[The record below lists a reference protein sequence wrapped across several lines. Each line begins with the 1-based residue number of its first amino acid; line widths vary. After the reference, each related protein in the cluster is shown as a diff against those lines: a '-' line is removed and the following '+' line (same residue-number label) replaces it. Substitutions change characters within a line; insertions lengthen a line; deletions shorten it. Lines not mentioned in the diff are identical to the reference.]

1 MPDLWVDV
9 DTAVVVPVNIMPLI
23 DDTDFKTIETAVVY
37 NSAGMALTWNFVTSA
52 GTVTGTAVTPTTAGD
67 YDWAEPVAD
76 KGMYTIEIPASG
88 GVSINNNT
96 EGVGWFT
103 GVATGV
109 LPWRGPTI
117 GFRRAALNDLFID
130 GSTASTNL
138 EDFFDGTG
146 YAGGTAK
153 LTVDVTKWLGTA
165 PATPTV
171 AGVPEVDLTHV
182 AGVTTNVAA
191 LATNVDAIL
200 TDTAVIGAAG
210 AGLTAVPWNAAWD
223 AEVQSEVDDAL
234 VAQRLDELLNA
245 DSDIDGVAP
254 PTVGSV
260 FHELLTKTAGSF
272 TYDQTTDSLEAVR
285 DRGDAAWITATGFAT
300 AAVCTE
306 ARLAELDAANL
317 PATTDEILTDT
328 AVIGAAGA
336 GLTAVPWNASWDAE
350 VQSEVDD
357 ALVAQNLD
365 HLVGT
370 ATAIPA
376 VVAGTYIDQMMD
388 DGTAVYD
395 RTTDSLQA
403 IRDTAPLGT
412 AMRGTDS
419 AALASVCTEAR
430 LAELDAAN
438 LPAVTDAILVDTGTT
453 LDAALAVV
461 DANVDAI
468 LVDTADMQPKLGTPA
483 GTDMSADIAAVK
495 VDTAAILVDT
505 GTTLDGRIPAALVG
519 GRMDSDIGA
528 KTGNVALST
537 QEKADVNAEVVD
549 AVATDTYA
557 EPGQGTPAATTTLAA
572 KLNYLY
578 KAWRNRVTQTATQY
592 TLYADNATTVD
603 QKAAVSDDATTFDKG
618 EVATGP

>member
-1 MPDLWVDV
+1 
-9 DTAVVVPVNIMPLI
+9 
-23 DDTDFKTIETAVVY
+23 
-37 NSAGMALTWNFVTSA
+37 
-52 GTVTGTAVTPTTAGD
+52 
-67 YDWAEPVAD
+67 
-76 KGMYTIEIPASG
+76 
-88 GVSINNNT
+88 
-96 EGVGWFT
+96 
-103 GVATGV
+103 
-109 LPWRGPTI
+109 
-117 GFRRAALNDLFID
+117 
-130 GSTASTNL
+130 
-138 EDFFDGTG
+138 
-146 YAGGTAK
+146 
-153 LTVDVTKWLGTA
+153 
-165 PATPTV
+165 
-171 AGVPEVDLTHV
+171 
-182 AGVTTNVAA
+182 
-191 LATNVDAIL
+191 
-200 TDTAVIGAAG
+200 
-210 AGLTAVPWNAAWD
+210 
-223 AEVQSEVDDAL
+223 
-234 VAQRLDELLNA
+234 
-245 DSDIDGVAP
+245 
-254 PTVGSV
+254 
-260 FHELLTKTAGSF
+260 
-272 TYDQTTDSLEAVR
+272 
-285 DRGDAAWITATGFAT
+285 
-300 AAVCTE
+300 
-306 ARLAELDAANL
+306 
-317 PATTDEILTDT
+317 
-328 AVIGAAGA
+328 
-336 GLTAVPWNASWDAE
+336 
-350 VQSEVDD
+350 
-357 ALVAQNLD
+357 
-365 HLVGT
+365 
-370 ATAIPA
+370 
-376 VVAGTYIDQMMD
+376 MD